1 VAELIRYEFPLADEL
16 IYEIKKVFV
25 KAPRRKKA
33 LAASGLADQVR
44 NLARSGILLLQ
55 SFQGDWTLHR
65 DPKLPGQQA
74 FIKGNFTNLVRTISS
89 KQERLPLTESIE
101 ILERV
106 QMQLT
111 VEPFASKLNSVLEK
125 NLDFEKIKFYSRIL
139 KRETL
144 ELKDYPKLPFL
155 FLCAPITSVDC
166 ERASPN

>member
-1 VAELIRYEFPLADEL
+1 AFYYCNHFKGIGHFIESLNDDSLA
-16 IYEIKKVFV
+16 IIK
-25 KAPRRKKA
+25 AKK
-33 LAASGLADQVR
+33 L
-44 NLARSGILLLQ
+44 
-55 SFQGDWTLHR
+55 FK
-65 DPKLPGQQA
+65 DPKLPDQLA
-74 FIKGNFTNLVRTISS
+74 FIKGHFTKLVRAISS

-125 NLDFEKIKFYSRIL
+125 NLDLERIKFYSRIL

-155 FLCAPITSVDC
+155 FSCAPITSVDC